1 MRESANS
8 TLTIKGD
15 YHIEDED
22 LNIYTDRNIDQI
34 EKLIVTRNTSGKA
47 NLNIW
52 ESSTND
58 SEDKCRSDIYD
69 GHAASGSAEVLYGVT
84 CRKAV
89 TVIPM
94 SMLMLARMIDSD

>member
-69 GHAASGSAEVLYGVT
+69 GYAASGSAEVLYGVT
-84 CRKAV
+84 CRRAV

-94 SMLMLARMIDSD
+94 LMLMLARMIDSD

>member
-34 EKLIVTRNTSGKA
+34 EKLIVTRDTSGKA
-47 NLNIW
+47 NLNI
-52 ESSTND
+52 
-58 SEDKCRSDIYD
+58 
-69 GHAASGSAEVLYGVT
+69 
-84 CRKAV
+84 
-89 TVIPM
+89 
-94 SMLMLARMIDSD
+94 

>member
-1 MRESANS
+1 MRESVNS
-8 TLTIKGD
+8 TLTIKRD
-15 YHIEDED
+15 YHIEDKD
-22 LNIYTDRNIDQI
+22 LNIYTDRNIDQT
-34 EKLIVTRNTSGKA
+34 EKLIVTRDTSGKA

-94 SMLMLARMIDSD
+94 SMLMLARMIDFD

>member
-1 MRESANS
+1 MRESVNS
-8 TLTIKGD
+8 TLTIKRD
-15 YHIEDED
+15 YHIEDKD
-22 LNIYTDRNIDQI
+22 LNIYTDRNIDQT
-34 EKLIVTRNTSGKA
+34 EKLIVTRDTSGKA

-69 GHAASGSAEVLYGVT
+69 GHAASGSAKVLYGVT